1 MKSRTLDIN
10 QLLELCKSDNR
21 LAQLE
26 VYRRY
31 QQAMFNAALR
41 IVKDR
46 ALAEDL
52 MQESFLKAFQ
62 RLDTFRGEAEFGAW
76 LKRIVV
82 NNSLTA
88 YRKLSRYAEVSLDEN
103 ADWEVENEAEAQAEV
118 AAKAETVLK
127 AMEEIHE
134 SYRMVLNL
142 HYIEGYG
149 QEEISAMM
157 NISHGNCRTLLFRAK
172 ESLRKKLCVNL
183 N

>member
-1 MKSRTLDIN
+1 LEPSLREIKH
-10 QLLELCKSDNR
+10 LLELCKSGNR

-31 QQAMFNAALR
+31 QQAMFNASLR

-46 ALAEDL
+46 VLAEDI

-62 RLDTFRGEAEFGAW
+62 RLDTFRGDSEFGAW

-88 YRKLSRYAEVSLDEN
+88 YRKLSRYSEVSLDEN
-103 ADWEVENEAEAQAEV
+103 ADWEAESEVEAQVETAKKAEA
-118 AAKAETVLK
+118 VLK
-127 AMEEIHE
+127 AMDDIQE

-142 HYIEGYG
+142 HYIEGYA
-149 QEEISAMM
+149 QEDISAML

-172 ESLRKKLCVNL
+172 ESLRKKLCVN
-183 N
+183 